1 MGRRSASLER
11 LVPDNVR
18 TDEVIGRETLL
29 LHLARYE
36 FAARHVRPGRLLD
49 IACGVGYGTRL
60 LADQSNAIPLAVGV
74 DISSSAIEYAR
85 SRYGS
90 GRVHFRQEDAM
101 KFHDADGFDTIVS
114 LETIEHLPDPG
125 MFLTHLVRQMR
136 PGAILIG
143 SVPVTPAMDANPY
156 HLHDF
161 TERSFR
167 GLFRDRGLV
176 ELACFR
182 QVQPFHL
189 TALFGRKES
198 RLKELRRNLLLYYL
212 AHPVGF
218 AKRVWSTLRHG
229 LRNHYITVAW
239 QDRGKTDIQVDRD

>member
-1 MGRRSASLER
+1 MDLSAVSLER

-36 FAARHVRPGRLLD
+36 FAAGHVRPGRLLD

-60 LADQSNAIPLAVGV
+60 LADQSVAISQAVGV
-74 DISSSAIEYAR
+74 DISDSAIEHAR
-85 SRYGS
+85 SRYGG
-90 GRVHFRQEDAM
+90 GRVQFQQEDAM
-101 KFHDADGFDTIVS
+101 SFHDPDGFDTIVS

-125 MFLTHLVRQMR
+125 LFLTHLVRQMR
-136 PGAILIG
+136 PGALLVG

-167 GLFRDRGLV
+167 VLFRDRGLV
-176 ELACFR
+176 EMACFR
-182 QVQPFHL
+182 QAQPFHL
-189 TALFGRKES
+189 TSLLGRTES
-198 RLKELRRNLLLYYL
+198 RLKELRKNLLFYYL
-212 AHPVGF
+212 AHPVGL
-218 AKRVWSTLRHG
+218 ANRIWSTVRHG
-229 LRNHYITVAW
+229 LKNHYMTIAW
-239 QDRGKTDIQVDRD
+239 QNTG